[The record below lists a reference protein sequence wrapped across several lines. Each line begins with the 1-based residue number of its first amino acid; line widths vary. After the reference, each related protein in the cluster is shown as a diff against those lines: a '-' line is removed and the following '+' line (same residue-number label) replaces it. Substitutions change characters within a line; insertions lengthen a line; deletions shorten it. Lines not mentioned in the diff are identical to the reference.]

1 MLNMEKHLPGSCAN
15 RDNANNMKQQ
25 MNILSLDAAF
35 GPACACLI
43 RQDGKQFHASS
54 PSKKSHSQTI
64 LPMLESM
71 LDEAELDWNAL
82 QLLGIGIGPGSFTGL
97 RVAAAIM
104 AGINAG
110 LHLPVLELSSLA
122 ITARQTRTTEPVW
135 VIEDARA
142 DSAWVGRYQKGQ
154 PLEEVRSQSWDEV
167 RRLPADAYTTQ
178 TPTSVDLPEW
188 KRLPLELSRCEA
200 LAVLTSQKASTVT
213 NPKTLSH
220 VATPVYLSPSQAERN
235 ARKS

>member
-1 MLNMEKHLPGSCAN
+1 MN
-15 RDNANNMKQQ
+15 RKQ
-25 MNILSLDAAF
+25 NILSLDAAF

-43 RQDGKQFHASS
+43 RQDGKQFHSIC
-54 PSKKSHSQTI
+54 PSDKSHSQTI

-71 LDEAELDWNAL
+71 LAEAGLDWNAL

-110 LHLPVLELSSLA
+110 LHLPILEFSSLA
-122 ITARQTRTTEPVW
+122 ITARQTRTPEPIW
-135 VIEDARA
+135 AIEDARA
-142 DSAWVGRYQKGQ
+142 GSAWLGRYQEGQ
-154 PLEEVRSQSWDEV
+154 PLEEDRSQSWDEV
-167 RRLPADAYTTQ
+167 RHMPVEAYTTQ

-188 KRLPLELSRCEA
+188 KHLPLELSRCEA
-200 LAVLTSQKASTVT
+200 LAILTNQMASKVVNTD
-213 NPKTLSH
+213 TLPR
-220 VATPVYLSPSQAERN
+220 VATLIYLSPSQAERN